1 MVKGL
6 KDRED
11 ELWTPIFTLSEFI
24 DGYRLARDTSI
35 DETDLLT
42 SKMIRLA
49 FTCRDRKQQD
59 EIEENPEQRI
69 LAAILEFLEEHNP
82 ITNHDG
88 NPTEYY
94 SSDYVLAFIN
104 DRDTL
109 DWVKKRYL
117 GKVLSRL
124 QIIKDKKKDKPYL
137 RVDAD
142 YRLDRTAK
150 QVLCYRLP
158 RERVN
163 DVAER
168 YSLLGLDSNS
178 EAENANQ

>member
-1 MVKGL
+1 
-6 KDRED
+6 
-11 ELWTPIFTLSEFI
+11 
-24 DGYRLARDTSI
+24 
-35 DETDLLT
+35 
-42 SKMIRLA
+42 MIRLA

-69 LAAILEFLEEHNP
+69 LAAILEFLEEHSP
-82 ITNHDG
+82 ITDQDSNT
-88 NPTEYY
+88 TEYY
-94 SSDYVLAFIN
+94 SSDHVLAFIN

-109 DWVKKRYL
+109 GWVTKHYL

-137 RVDAD
+137 RIDED
-142 YRLDRTAK
+142 NRIDRIAK

-168 YSLLGLDSNS
+168 YSLIGLDSNS
-178 EAENANQ
+178 EAENANH

>member
-1 MVKGL
+1 M
-6 KDRED
+6 
-11 ELWTPIFTLSEFI
+11 
-24 DGYRLARDTSI
+24 
-35 DETDLLT
+35 
-42 SKMIRLA
+42 
-49 FTCRDRKQQD
+49 
-59 EIEENPEQRI
+59 
-69 LAAILEFLEEHNP
+69 
-82 ITNHDG
+82 
-88 NPTEYY
+88 
-94 SSDYVLAFIN
+94 
-104 DRDTL
+104 
-109 DWVKKRYL
+109 KKRYL